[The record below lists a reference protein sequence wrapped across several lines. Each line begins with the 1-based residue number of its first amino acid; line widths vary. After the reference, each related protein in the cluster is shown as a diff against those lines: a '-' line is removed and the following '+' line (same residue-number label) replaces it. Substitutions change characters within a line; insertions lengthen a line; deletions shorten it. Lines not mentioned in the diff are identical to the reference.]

1 MPPLRRR
8 PQLDPLR
15 LAVGAA
21 MAVAWLVA
29 GADPAAAQ
37 VEATGRPEGPGTTA
51 VAFTADGG
59 CGGAPTT
66 GLLVRLPDGTAE
78 VAPQPPPGW
87 TVRYSGTDLEWTSG
101 PVDGAQPVVFTA
113 TMRLPG
119 MIGDVVY
126 LPTVQSCGPVRQAW
140 TEPTPDAAAAHAAP
154 RVVLEVSYLPKP
166 ATPAAGGPEQTKPPT
181 PARSAEATTVATVAP
196 AGASAVPA
204 LAGVLI
210 VGLAAA
216 VLGTALVARRSPGG
230 GG

>member
-1 MPPLRRR
+1 
-8 PQLDPLR
+8 
-15 LAVGAA
+15 
-21 MAVAWLVA
+21 MAVAWLVTR
-29 GADPAAAQ
+29 ADPAAAQ
-37 VEATGRPEGPGTTA
+37 VEATGRPDGPGTTA
-51 VAFTADGG
+51 VAFTVDGG
-59 CGGAPTT
+59 CGGAATT
-66 GLLVRLPDGTAE
+66 GLLVRLPDGAAE
-78 VAPQPPPGW
+78 VAPQSPPGW
-87 TVRYSGTDLEWTSG
+87 TVRYSGADLEWTGG
-101 PVDGAQPVVFTA
+101 PADGAQPVGFTA

-140 TEPTPDAAAAHAAP
+140 TEPTPDAGAAHAAP

-166 ATPAAGGPEQTKPPT
+166 ASPAPGGPAPTKPQAPRV
-181 PARSAEATTVATVAP
+181 AAEAVTIAEPVP

-230 GG
+230 RG